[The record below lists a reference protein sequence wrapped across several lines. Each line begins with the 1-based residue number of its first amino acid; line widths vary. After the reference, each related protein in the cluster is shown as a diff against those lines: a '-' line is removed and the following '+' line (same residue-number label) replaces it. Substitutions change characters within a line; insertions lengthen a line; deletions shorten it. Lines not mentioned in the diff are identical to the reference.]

1 MDILSIKVDSIVLD
15 ILNLLMLDFLFA
27 ATLFTYFLIQI
38 KHKFLDSRRY
48 KWIYFPFV
56 GSAILEISLLLLDL
70 YGSIYDI
77 IIYYIKDFTSI
88 IFNIVLI
95 FLSRL
100 LVLKSNTVSQEKKPW
115 LLRLNLFIICIII
128 IWVLTRVEV
137 SVFNSMYTTYVLWVL
152 LSLFL
157 WWVLY
162 YGVFKLQI
170 IVQKEEIHDYLVS
183 KKVHNAQI
191 KKKVKSATSS
201 KIITQ
206 LYALMED
213 EEVYKNPL
221 LSRLD
226 LATRLKASES
236 YLSQIINQ
244 ELNKS
249 VVQFVNEYR
258 IKAAKNLLND
268 PVFDKYSIEAIG
280 MEAGFKSKSAFYSA
294 FNQNLKMTPGAYR
307 KLQRAS

>member
-1 MDILSIKVDSIVLD
+1 MIASVIVGYFVSISLITSSFYKNRANNYLSLSIFLLASLILMDILSIKVDSIVLD

-95 FLSRL
+95 FLSRQ

-128 IWVLTRVEV
+128 
-137 SVFNSMYTTYVLWVL
+137 
-152 LSLFL
+152 
-157 WWVLY
+157 
-162 YGVFKLQI
+162 
-170 IVQKEEIHDYLVS
+170 
-183 KKVHNAQI
+183 
-191 KKKVKSATSS
+191 
-201 KIITQ
+201 
-206 LYALMED
+206 
-213 EEVYKNPL
+213 
-221 LSRLD
+221 
-226 LATRLKASES
+226 
-236 YLSQIINQ
+236 
-244 ELNKS
+244 
-249 VVQFVNEYR
+249 
-258 IKAAKNLLND
+258 
-268 PVFDKYSIEAIG
+268 
-280 MEAGFKSKSAFYSA
+280 
-294 FNQNLKMTPGAYR
+294 
-307 KLQRAS
+307 